1 MSSVEAKIRTN
12 FLEGEVMSE
21 AFLFCGID
29 RYDVAV
35 ISRRILFLLFIVA
48 LIVGIFGLLVAFAFS
63 SFQFLIYSAVNLS
76 LAGFFGY
83 KIYRRHKS
91 LPRRR

>member
-1 MSSVEAKIRTN
+1 
-12 FLEGEVMSE
+12 MSE
-21 AFLFCGID
+21 AFLSCAIHG
-29 RYDVAV
+29 YDVTV

-63 SFQFLIYSAVNLS
+63 SLQFLIYSAVNLS

-83 KIYRRHKS
+83 KIHRRHKS
-91 LPRRR
+91 LPKRR

>member
-1 MSSVEAKIRTN
+1 
-12 FLEGEVMSE
+12 MSE
-21 AFLFCGID
+21 AFLSCAIHE
-29 RYDVAV
+29 YDVAV
-35 ISRRILFLLFIVA
+35 ISRRVLFLLFIVA

-83 KIYRRHKS
+83 KIYRRRKS
-91 LPRRR
+91 LPKRR

>member
-1 MSSVEAKIRTN
+1 
-12 FLEGEVMSE
+12 MSE
-21 AFLFCGID
+21 AFLSCAIHE
-29 RYDVAV
+29 YDVAV
-35 ISRRILFLLFIVA
+35 ISRRVLFLLFIVA

-91 LPRRR
+91 LPKRR